1 MTTLDEF
8 YKVGPGPSSSHTIG
22 PMRITYDFYQRCTKL
37 PADQLAKATA
47 LKVHLFGS
55 LSATGK
61 GHGTERAALAGLV
74 GKEPATVDPAFLD
87 SLRDKP
93 DQSFPVKLGAKTVNV
108 TLKDIV
114 YDAPK
119 GDFPHPNTMTCK
131 LMAGDDVLL
140 EQEYYS
146 VGGGFIE
153 WKGYTPPKKNPP
165 KYPFATMKELRQ
177 HAEKNK
183 LSIAQ
188 VILANEM
195 SIPGKSEAEV
205 YAFIDK
211 ITSAMVA
218 IVKSGLNAPE
228 DDVLPGPIKLQSKAA
243 TVYKRAMDDK
253 YQSDRGIGVLSAYAL
268 AGSEENGRG
277 HLVVTAPTGGSAGV
291 MPALVYGLGEGGAS
305 FRRRRSARACLR
317 RRRSATCASTMRRCP
332 PPRAA
337 ARRRSAWRRRWRAA
351 LIATAYDASARV
363 VENAAESALEHHL
376 GMTCDPVA
384 GFVQV
389 PCIERCAFGA
399 VKAWT
404 AYAIASNEIAIQ
416 ASGRSRRDDH
426 GDGADRQGDEQ
437 QVQGNQRGRTGSLC
451 DALLIEP
458 CNGRRIDGNGS
469 PHRSDRQE
477 RITQE
482 RQNRCHCLAVSGDLL
497 FLPVR
502 SSLRSA
508 VMMPEL
514 SDAFGSARSLSPLSS
529 ACSTT
534 DTRPLVWSLERRWTV
549 SGRADCCRCGGCRR
563 HWGVA
568 VRDGQPQYREC
579 RDGSCRAPA
588 ACLRCRRD
596 LHRDHRIFRRRAP
609 PP

>member
-1 MTTLDEF
+1 MAFEDKAPEDPKEDPLSRTDQLVAQDIPPGVDRRTFLMRSAVVGATAVITGREISAQERTDRATAPPPPLSNDLDVVKKSKGPVMTTIDEF

-47 LKVHLFGS
+47 LKVYLFGS

-93 DQSFPVKLGAKTVNV
+93 DQTFPVKLGDKTLTVS
-108 TLKDIV
+108 LKDIV
-114 YDAPK
+114 YDSPK
-119 GDFPHPNTMTCK
+119 GDFHHPNTMTAK
-131 LMAGDDVLL
+131 LMAGNDVLL

-177 HAEKNK
+177 HAEQNK

-188 VILANEM
+188 VIMANET
-195 SIPGKSEAEV
+195 SISGRSEAEV
-205 YAFIDK
+205 NAFVDK
-211 ITSAMVA
+211 ITGAMVA

-228 DDVLPGPIKLQSKAA
+228 TDVLPGPIKLHSKAA
-243 TVYKRAMDDK
+243 TVYKRAQDDK
-253 YQSDRGIGVLSAYAL
+253 YQGDRGIAIVSAYAL

-291 MPALVYGLGEGGAS
+291 LPAIVFALGEGG
-305 FRRRRSARACLR
+305 RK
-317 RRRSATCASTMRRCP
+317 MP
-332 PPRAA
+332 PEKIRQGMLAA
-337 ARRRSAWRRRWRAA
+337 AAIGYLCKHNATLSAAEGGCQAEIGVASAMAAA
-351 LIATAYDASARV
+351 LAATAHDAEPRV

-404 AYAIASNEIAIQ
+404 AFAIATNEV
-416 ASGRSRRDDH
+416 ASRHRVD
-426 GDGADRQGDEQ
+426 
-437 QVQGNQRGRTGSLC
+437 L
-451 DALLIEP
+451 DAT
-458 CNGRRIDGNGS
+458 
-469 PHRSDRQE
+469 
-477 RITQE
+477 ITAMAQTARE
-482 RQNRCHCLAVSGDLL
+482 MNSKYKETSEAGLAVSVTL
-497 FLPVR
+497 
-502 SSLRSA
+502 
-508 VMMPEL
+508 
-514 SDAFGSARSLSPLSS
+514 
-529 ACSTT
+529 C
-534 DTRPLVWSLERRWTV
+534 
-549 SGRADCCRCGGCRR
+549 
-563 HWGVA
+563 
-568 VRDGQPQYREC
+568 
-579 RDGSCRAPA
+579 
-588 ACLRCRRD
+588 
-596 LHRDHRIFRRRAP
+596 
-609 PP
+609 